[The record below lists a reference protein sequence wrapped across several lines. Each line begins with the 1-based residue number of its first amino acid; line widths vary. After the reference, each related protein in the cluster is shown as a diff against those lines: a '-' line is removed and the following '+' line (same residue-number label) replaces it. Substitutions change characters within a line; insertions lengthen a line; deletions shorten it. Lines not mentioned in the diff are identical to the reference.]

1 MCCTHNDR
9 GQCPTLKA
17 IKSSHCNKTSWD
29 REAHSCWYQPCDRY
43 AEVMSIIML
52 VQKNTKNYCQADQQ
66 IRRKWWK
73 RPLGGLVSCSVWK
86 QIQIPFSFFYRRSS
100 PHHHCPALSG
110 DMASLSEIA
119 LYWIFSCLRA
129 TAGVSLITII
139 FVIIGVNSA
148 TQTTISFDV
157 FKQTP

>member
-1 MCCTHNDR
+1 MIGASALLWR
-9 GQCPTLKA
+9 QY
-17 IKSSHCNKTSWD
+17 KSSHCNKTSWHW
-29 REAHSCWYQPCDRY
+29 EGHWCWYQPCDRY
-43 AEVMSIIML
+43 AEAMSIIVL
-52 VQKNTKNYCQADQQ
+52 VQTNTKRYYFSDQQ
-66 IRRKWWK
+66 IRRNWWK
-73 RPLGGLVSCSVWK
+73 RPSGGLVNSFMWK

-129 TAGVSLITII
+129 TAGVSLITVI